1 MYQMKSLTIIQKHI
15 IVIWKFLSSSE
26 QQQQQNRGIAGLGE
40 YIRNLK
46 PIISLCFVQS
56 SINQKNSLI
65 LAKNIY
71 CLHAYS
77 ICPNKL

>member
-15 IVIWKFLSSSE
+15 IVIWKFLSSSDQQQ

-40 YIRNLK
+40 FIRIK

-56 SINQKNSLI
+56 SIKP
-65 LAKNIY
+65 K
-71 CLHAYS
+71 
-77 ICPNKL
+77 K